1 MPQKKISR
9 KQDILQSLAQM
20 LESQPGAR
28 ITTATLAAQVG
39 VSEAALYRH
48 FPSKAKMFE
57 GLIEFIE
64 ESLFSRIK
72 QILDESSS
80 CEEQCKKI
88 CLLVLVFAEK
98 NPGLCRILTGESI
111 SGDISRL
118 RPRIEQLFDRLTTQ
132 LKQSI
137 REAEL
142 KEGFRPQVSLPA
154 LAGLLTAVMEGRITQ
169 YVRSDFRVKPTT
181 DWNEQWQALASSL
194 FVQKVSVFQK

>member
-1 MPQKKISR
+1 MARNPSR
-9 KQDILQSLAQM
+9 KQEILQTLAQM

-28 ITTATLAAQVG
+28 ITTANLAAAVG

-57 GLIEFIE
+57 SLIEFIE

-72 QILDESSS
+72 QITEEDIV
-80 CEEQCKKI
+80 CQEQCKKI
-88 CLLVLVFAEK
+88 CILVLMFAEK
-98 NPGLCRILTGESI
+98 NPGLCRILTGESL
-111 SGDISRL
+111 SGDISKL

-142 KEGFRPQVSLPA
+142 KEGFRPAVSIPA
-154 LAGLLTAVMEGRITQ
+154 LAGLLTAAMEGRIVQ

-181 DWNEQWQALASSL
+181 DWNEQWQALATSL
-194 FVQKVSVFQK
+194 FMQKVSAFSQ

>member
-1 MPQKKISR
+1 MPRNPSR
-9 KQDILQSLAQM
+9 KQEILQSLAAM

-64 ESLFSRIK
+64 DSLFSRIK
-72 QILDESSS
+72 QITEENVS
-80 CEEQCKKI
+80 CQEQCKKI
-88 CLLVLVFAEK
+88 SALVVMFAEK

-111 SGDISRL
+111 TGDISKL
-118 RPRIEQLFDRLTTQ
+118 RPRIEKLFERLTTQ
-132 LKQSI
+132 IKQQI

-142 KEGFRPQVSLPA
+142 KEGFRPEMSVTAIAS
-154 LAGLLTAVMEGRITQ
+154 LLTAVIEGRIVQ
-169 YVRSDFRVKPTT
+169 YVRSDFRLKPTT
-181 DWNEQWQALASSL
+181 DWNEQWQVLAAAV
-194 FVQKVSVFQK
+194 FVQKSPALKS

>member
-1 MPQKKISR
+1 MARSSNRKKE
-9 KQDILQSLAQM
+9 ILEALAHM
-20 LESQPGAR
+20 LEHQPGAR
-28 ITTATLAAQVG
+28 ITTADLAKQVG

-64 ESLFSRIK
+64 ESIFPRIK
-72 QILDESSS
+72 QITEDKIS
-80 CEEQCKKI
+80 CQEQCKRI
-88 CLLVLVFAEK
+88 CTLVLLFAEK
-98 NPGLCRILTGESI
+98 NPGFCRILTGESL
-111 SGDISRL
+111 SGDISKL

-142 KEGFRPQVSLPA
+142 KEGFRPQVSTPA
-154 LAGLLTAVMEGRITQ
+154 LAGLLTAVMEGRIVQ

-194 FVQKVSVFQK
+194 FVQKVSAFQK

>member
-1 MPQKKISR
+1 MPRNPSR
-9 KQDILQSLAQM
+9 KQEILQSLAAM

-64 ESLFSRIK
+64 DSLFSRIK
-72 QILDESSS
+72 QITEENVS
-80 CEEQCKKI
+80 CQEQCKKI
-88 CLLVLVFAEK
+88 SALVLMFAEK

-111 SGDISRL
+111 TGDISKL
-118 RPRIEQLFDRLTTQ
+118 RPRIEKLFERLTTQ
-132 LKQSI
+132 IKQQI

-142 KEGFRPQVSLPA
+142 KEGFRPEMSVTAIAS
-154 LAGLLTAVMEGRITQ
+154 LLTAVIEGRIVQ
-169 YVRSDFRVKPTT
+169 YVRSDFRLKPTT
-181 DWNEQWQALASSL
+181 DWSEQWQVLATAV
-194 FVQKVSVFQK
+194 FVQKNAALKS